1 VWHCLHCP
9 VFSCY
14 GIILAWSCGRP
25 TDTGWQHI
33 PLSQSLSE
41 TVLKILNNH
50 AAEESNNNKLFPY
63 SGSRRLPCCCL
74 LANKVENINRG
85 QVWACS
91 AISPLPFPW
100 RSRLPHSTPTLAVSK
115 HLTDTAGRT
124 SHVELVSRPQQCR
137 HSITS
142 GILNIFLF
150 RLKFVFIKHWSC
162 QSCYIHP
169 KHGHRLPV
177 TWKTW
182 NPFTW
187 SVSEGSLESGGMILS
202 VTLKSL
208 YALVSHLCLTG
219 LPEVAMPYSDMWQD
233 CQVIFPHATPCY
245 AKSSYWLVD
254 PQTLHGSIH
263 QVDHIPNGPTN
274 SAAITTMF
282 PLRLCGGKL
291 LVTVTRERCYG
302 PSRLPVNDDDDI
314 VHCFCSRVSQS
325 TFRRAARSVQPFH
338 ACNQQT
344 VTLV

>member
-1 VWHCLHCP
+1 MWHCLHCP

-14 GIILAWSCGRP
+14 GIILAWSCGRQ

-50 AAEESNNNKLFPY
+50 PAEESNNNKLFQY

-74 LANKVENINRG
+74 LANKVENMNRG

-91 AISPLPFPW
+91 AISPLPW

-162 QSCYIHP
+162 QPCYIHP

-177 TWKTW
+177 TWKTC

-219 LPEVAMPYSDMWQD
+219 LPLTRGRNAIFGHVARLPSNIPACHSMLR
-233 CQVIFPHATPCY
+233 QVE
-245 AKSSYWLVD
+245 
-254 PQTLHGSIH
+254 
-263 QVDHIPNGPTN
+263 
-274 SAAITTMF
+274 
-282 PLRLCGGKL
+282 L
-291 LVTVTRERCYG
+291 LVGRPPDPTWQHPPGRPRTKWTDQLRRDNNNVPIATLWRQAIG
-302 PSRLPVNDDDDI
+302 HGHSRAML
-314 VHCFCSRVSQS
+314 
-325 TFRRAARSVQPFH
+325 RSEP
-338 ACNQQT
+338 T
-344 VTLV
+344 TG